1 MNIPISVLMS
11 VRNGEKHIKKS
22 IESILNQT
30 FDKFEFLIVND
41 GSDDNTLEIINY
53 YSNLDKRIRIINKNK
68 TGLSNSL
75 NVGIDSALGD
85 WIARIDSDD
94 FCQLD
99 RLELQYK
106 LAISKKNI
114 ALIGSNIFEVS
125 ENEKIS
131 KYFKYPTDSRTLKKN
146 LIKFKI
152 FFAHSCFFFS
162 RKVAI
167 KIGKYREVFEQ
178 SQDLDLCLRISDYG
192 EILSINKP
200 LLTIRKHNGQMS
212 HEENGLKQ
220 LIESRAAVTSYLV
233 KKKGY
238 NDPITEKNPKV
249 SFLKFYKFI
258 KQEIHINKYDKFY
271 LFVKHL
277 KFNYLNLESNNLLL
291 FLNIIIRTPFFFLYF
306 LNIRFRGDNY
316 ARTLTKKWI
325 KSHIMINEK

>member
-53 YSNLDKRIRIINKNK
+53 YSNLDKRIRIINKKK

-146 LIKFKI
+146 LIKFKK

-200 LLTIRKHNGQMS
+200 LLSIRKHNGQMS

-220 LIESRAAVTSYLV
+220 LIESRAAVTSYLI

-238 NDPITEKNPKV
+238 NDPITEINPKV

-291 FLNIIIRTPFFFLYF
+291 LLNIIIRSPFFFLYF
-306 LNIRFRGDNY
+306 LNIRFIGDNY